1 MNIGNR
7 ISEAEWEIMKIIWDN
22 EPLKASQIVKKIQ
35 TRKSWNDKTIRTL
48 IRRLV
53 DKNILIAKKE
63 KVNIYYPLVSK
74 EKCIKDVTNSFLDRV
89 FDGSIVAFMTTYINS
104 NNISSEDNQLLIEV
118 FNKNNNI

>member
-7 ISEAEWEIMKIIWDN
+7 ISESEWEIMRIIWNN

-63 KVNIYYPLVSK
+63 KVNMYYPLVSK
-74 EKCIKDVTNSFLDRV
+74 EKCIKDVTNSFIDRV
-89 FDGSIVAFMTTYINS
+89 FDGSIVTFIATYINS
-104 NNISSEDNQLLIEV
+104 NNISSEDYELIIEV

>member
-7 ISEAEWEIMKIIWDN
+7 ISEAEWEIMKIIWNN

-63 KVNIYYPLVSK
+63 KVNMYYPLVSK
-74 EKCIKDVTNSFLDRV
+74 EKCIKDVTNSFIDRV
-89 FDGSIVAFMTTYINS
+89 FDGSIVTFIATYINS
-104 NNISSEDNQLLIEV
+104 NNISTEDYELIIEV